1 MKRRFLFHGAI
12 GAETGRES
20 RMGMEHAVLPAD
32 WSCHGRNYHYYYQ
45 QDLLNQRH
53 KEVKMGYTVKYE
65 STIFSNPANKY
76 CIVSVKTADT
86 SVPAQ
91 ARDKRRYRDHLIHF
105 TAVGYGIPMTDAVEL
120 ELEGEWVDGKYG
132 MQLQVEQCHEIVQKT
147 EEGVLAYLG
156 SGLIKG
162 IGEKTAAQIVAR
174 FGVGTLDILE
184 NRPERLL
191 EVRGITENKLQD
203 IRDSYRESRMLRDI
217 LALLAP
223 FKLTPKTAQK
233 VYDYFG
239 PACLDIL
246 RKSPFELCRMPGFG
260 FRRGDAIVRKTD
272 NRPHDP
278 MRVKGAL
285 HCALTEAKGNGGHL
299 YLEKE
304 ELHKEALRLLNEMAP
319 LPEMRVR
326 ESEVEK
332 ALEEMILGGKI
343 VSAKGCIYSPAAFA
357 QEDATAREVAKRL
370 AVNLPVEGNLD
381 TVLASVKSELGLQT
395 AAKQEAAVRTAFQ
408 YNLSIITGSPG
419 TGKTTVLKVIIA
431 AYRKLFP
438 KKKISLMAPTGRASR
453 RMAESTGFLGAC
465 TLHSGLKLA
474 SEEDGERMRKDADTL
489 DADLVIIDEF
499 SMVDMWLAS
508 KLFTSLKE
516 DAKVVL
522 VGDPDQLPSVG
533 AGNVFRELIQC
544 GLVPVTVLDVI
555 FRQAEDSLIAHN
567 AKFINE
573 GDTKLYYGE
582 DFQFLPCESQETAAA
597 AIIERY
603 CSEIR
608 ENGIEHVQILSPF
621 RTDGAAS
628 ADNLNA
634 AIREVVNPFRSTED
648 EIQLGAKTFRVGD
661 RIMQTK
667 NTDKVSNGDL
677 GFIRY
682 IKDTGKEKRI
692 GLGFGEDRQLEYGVE
707 DLANLSLAYATTIH
721 KGMGSEYDIVLM
733 PLLKAHYVMLYRNLL
748 YTGITRAK
756 KRVVLVGQK
765 QVLHMAVHRNEIS
778 KRNTLL
784 GERIRLYYK
793 AFARSAG
800 LPVPAFPEGLKA
812 AG

>member
-1 MKRRFLFHGAI
+1 
-12 GAETGRES
+12 
-20 RMGMEHAVLPAD
+20 
-32 WSCHGRNYHYYYQ
+32 
-45 QDLLNQRH
+45 
-53 KEVKMGYTVKYE
+53 MGYTVKYE

-260 FRRGDAIVRKTD
+260 FRRVDAIVRKTD

>member
-1 MKRRFLFHGAI
+1 
-12 GAETGRES
+12 
-20 RMGMEHAVLPAD
+20 
-32 WSCHGRNYHYYYQ
+32 
-45 QDLLNQRH
+45 
-53 KEVKMGYTVKYE
+53 MGYIGRYDG
-65 STIFSNPANKY
+65 TIFSNPANRY
-76 CIVSVKTADT
+76 CIVSVKTSDT
-86 SVPAQ
+86 SVPAE
-91 ARDKRRYRDHLIHF
+91 ARDRRRYRDHLIRF
-105 TAVGYGIPMTDAVEL
+105 TAVGYNIPMTDAVEL
-120 ELEGEWVDGKYG
+120 ELEGEWVDSRYG
-132 MQLQVEQCHEIVQKT
+132 LQLQVEQCHEIVQRT

-162 IGEKTAAQIVAR
+162 IGEKTAAKIVAR

-184 NRPERLL
+184 KSPERLL
-191 EVRGITENKLQD
+191 EIRGITEDRLQD
-203 IRDSYRESRMLRDI
+203 IKTSYRESRMLRDI
-217 LALLAP
+217 MALLAP
-223 FKLTPKTAQK
+223 FRLTPKTAQK
-233 VYDYFG
+233 IYEHFG

-246 RKSPFELCRMPGFG
+246 RRSPFELCRMPGFG
-260 FRRGDAIVRKTD
+260 FRRVDAIVQKTES
-272 NRPHDP
+272 RPHDP
-278 MRVKGAL
+278 MRITGAL

-304 ELHKEALRLLNEMAP
+304 ELYREALRLLNERAP
-319 LPEMRVR
+319 LPAMRVR
-326 ESEVEK
+326 EGEVDK
-332 ALEEMILGGKI
+332 ALEEMVLGGKA

-357 QEDATAREVAKRL
+357 QEDATAREVARRL
-370 AVNLPVEGNLD
+370 AGNIPMEGDLD
-381 TVLASVKSELGLQT
+381 AVLASVKAELGLQT
-395 AAKQEAAVRTAFQ
+395 AEKQETAVRTAFQ
-408 YNLSIITGSPG
+408 YDLSIITGSPG
-419 TGKTTVLKVIIA
+419 TGKTTVLKVILA

-453 RMAESTGFLGAC
+453 RMAESTGFLDAC
-465 TLHSGLKLA
+465 TLHSGLRLA
-474 SEEDGERMRKDADTL
+474 SGEDGGRMQKDGAAL

-508 KLFTSLKE
+508 RFFASLKE

-544 GLVPVTVLDVI
+544 GLVPVTVLDII

-567 AKFINE
+567 ARFINE

-582 DFQFLPCESQETAAA
+582 DFQFLPCESQEAAAA
-597 AIIERY
+597 AIMERY

-621 RTDGAAS
+621 RTDGAVS
-628 ADNLNA
+628 ADSLNA

-648 EIQLGAKTFRVGD
+648 EVQLGTKAFRVGD
-661 RIMQTK
+661 RVMQTK
-667 NTDKVSNGDL
+667 NTEKVSNGDL

-682 IKDTGKEKRI
+682 IKDTEKGKRV
-692 GLGFGEDRQLEYGVE
+692 GLDFGEGRQMEYGVE

-721 KGMGSEYDIVLM
+721 KAMGSEYDIVLM
-733 PLLKAHYVMLYRNLL
+733 PLLKAHYVMLCRNLL

-756 KRVVLVGQK
+756 KRVVLVGQR
-765 QVLHMAVHRNEIS
+765 QVLHMGIHRNEIS
-778 KRNTLL
+778 RRNTLL

-800 LPVPAFPEGLKA
+800 LPVPVFPEQQMKA

>member
-1 MKRRFLFHGAI
+1 
-12 GAETGRES
+12 
-20 RMGMEHAVLPAD
+20 
-32 WSCHGRNYHYYYQ
+32 
-45 QDLLNQRH
+45 
-53 KEVKMGYTVKYE
+53 MGYRVKYE
-65 STIFSNPANKY
+65 STIFSNPSNKY
-76 CIVSVKTADT
+76 CIVSVRTSDT

-91 ARDKRRYRDHLIHF
+91 ARDRRRHRDHLIHF

-132 MQLQVEQCHEIVQKT
+132 MQLQVEQCHEIVQRT

-184 NRPERLL
+184 KSPERLL
-191 EVRGITENKLQD
+191 EIRGITENKLQD
-203 IRDSYRESRMLRDI
+203 IKDSYRESRMLRDI

-233 VYDYFG
+233 IYDYFG

-260 FRRGDAIVRKTD
+260 FRRVDAIMRRTD
-272 NRPHDP
+272 SRPHDP

-285 HCALTEAKGNGGHL
+285 HCALTEAKGNGHL

-304 ELHKEALRLLNEMAP
+304 ELYRESLRLLNEMAP

-326 ESEVEK
+326 ENEVEK
-332 ALEEMILGGKI
+332 ALEEMILGGSV
-343 VSAKGCIYSPAAFA
+343 VSAKGCIYSTAAFA

-370 AVNLPVEGNLD
+370 AANLPMEGKLD
-381 TVLASVKSELGLQT
+381 TVLASVKAELVLQT

-408 YNLSIITGSPG
+408 HNLSIITGSPG
-419 TGKTTVLKVIIA
+419 TGKTTVLKVILA

-438 KKKISLMAPTGRASR
+438 EKKISLMAPTGRASR

-465 TLHSGLKLA
+465 TLHSGLRLA
-474 SEEDGERMRKDADTL
+474 NEEDGERMRKDVDAL

-508 KLFTSLKE
+508 KFFTALKE

-573 GDTKLYYGE
+573 GSTKLYYGE
-582 DFQFLPCESQETAAA
+582 DFQFLSCENQETAAA

-603 CSEIR
+603 CGEIK

-634 AIREVVNPFRSTED
+634 AIREIVNPFRSMEE

-667 NTDKVSNGDL
+667 NTEKVSNGDL

-682 IKDTGKEKRI
+682 IRDTGKEKRI
-692 GLGFGEDRQLEYGVE
+692 GLDFGEGRQLEYGVE

-765 QVLHMAVHRNEIS
+765 QVLHMAIHRNEIS

-784 GERIRLYYK
+784 GERICLYYK
-793 AFARSAG
+793 AFARRAG
-800 LPVPAFPEGLKA
+800 LPVPVFPEKDLKA

>member
-1 MKRRFLFHGAI
+1 
-12 GAETGRES
+12 
-20 RMGMEHAVLPAD
+20 
-32 WSCHGRNYHYYYQ
+32 
-45 QDLLNQRH
+45 
-53 KEVKMGYTVKYE
+53 MGYRVKYE

-91 ARDKRRYRDHLIHF
+91 ARGRRRHRDHLIHF

-184 NRPERLL
+184 KSPERLL
-191 EVRGITENKLQD
+191 EIRGITENRLQD

-233 VYDYFG
+233 IYDYFG

-260 FRRGDAIVRKTD
+260 FRRVDAIVRKTD
-272 NRPHDP
+272 SRPHDP
-278 MRVKGAL
+278 MRIKGAL

-326 ESEVEK
+326 ENEVEK

-370 AVNLPVEGNLD
+370 AADLPMEGNLD

-395 AAKQEAAVRTAFQ
+395 AAKQEAAVRTAFR

-419 TGKTTVLKVIIA
+419 TGKTTVLKVILA

-438 KKKISLMAPTGRASR
+438 EKKISLMAPTGRASR
-453 RMAESTGFLGAC
+453 RMAESTGFLEAC
-465 TLHSGLKLA
+465 TIHSGLKLA
-474 SEEDGERMRKDADTL
+474 GEEDGERRRKDSDTL

-508 KLFTSLKE
+508 KLFAALKE

-555 FRQAEDSLIAHN
+555 FRQAEDSLIAYN

-573 GDTKLYYGE
+573 GNTKLYYGE

-603 CSEIR
+603 CSEIQ

-628 ADNLNA
+628 ADSLNA
-634 AIREVVNPFRSTED
+634 AIRELVNPFRSADD
-648 EIQLGAKTFRVGD
+648 ELQMGEKVFRVGD
-661 RIMQTK
+661 RVMQTK
-667 NTDKVSNGDL
+667 NTGQVSNGDL

-682 IKDTGKEKRI
+682 IRDEEKGRRI
-692 GLGFGEDRQLEYGVE
+692 GLDFGEDRQLEYGMD

-733 PLLKAHYVMLYRNLL
+733 PLLKAHYVMLCRNLL
-748 YTGITRAK
+748 YTGVTRAK
-756 KRVVLVGQK
+756 KRVILAGQK
-765 QVLHMAVHRNEIS
+765 QVLHMAIHRNEIS
-778 KRNTLL
+778 RRNTLL

-793 AFARSAG
+793 ASARSAG
-800 LPVPAFPEGLKA
+800 LPVPVFPEEGLKA

>member
-260 FRRGDAIVRKTD
+260 FRRVDAIVRKTD

-707 DLANLSLAYATTIH
+707 DLANLSLAYATT
-721 KGMGSEYDIVLM
+721 
-733 PLLKAHYVMLYRNLL
+733 
-748 YTGITRAK
+748 T
-756 KRVVLVGQK
+756 
-765 QVLHMAVHRNEIS
+765 QV
-778 KRNTLL
+778 
-784 GERIRLYYK
+784 
-793 AFARSAG
+793 
-800 LPVPAFPEGLKA
+800 
-812 AG
+812 

>member
-1 MKRRFLFHGAI
+1 
-12 GAETGRES
+12 
-20 RMGMEHAVLPAD
+20 
-32 WSCHGRNYHYYYQ
+32 
-45 QDLLNQRH
+45 
-53 KEVKMGYTVKYE
+53 MGYRVKYE
-65 STIFSNPANKY
+65 STIFSNPSNKY
-76 CIVSVKTADT
+76 CIVSVRTSDT

-91 ARDKRRYRDHLIHF
+91 ARDRRRHRDHLIHF

-132 MQLQVEQCHEIVQKT
+132 MQLQVEQCHEIVQRT

-184 NRPERLL
+184 KSPERLL
-191 EVRGITENKLQD
+191 EIRGITENKLQD
-203 IRDSYRESRMLRDI
+203 IKDSYRESRMLRDI

-233 VYDYFG
+233 IYDYFG

-260 FRRGDAIVRKTD
+260 FRRVDAIMRRTD
-272 NRPHDP
+272 SRPHDP

-285 HCALTEAKGNGGHL
+285 HCALTEAKGNGHL

-304 ELHKEALRLLNEMAP
+304 ELYRESLRLLNEMAP

-326 ESEVEK
+326 ENEVEK
-332 ALEEMILGGKI
+332 ALEEMILGGSV
-343 VSAKGCIYSPAAFA
+343 VSAKGCIYSTAAFA

-370 AVNLPVEGNLD
+370 AANLPMEGKLD
-381 TVLASVKSELGLQT
+381 TVLASVKAELVLQT

-408 YNLSIITGSPG
+408 HNLSIITGSPG
-419 TGKTTVLKVIIA
+419 TGKTTVLKVILA

-438 KKKISLMAPTGRASR
+438 EKKISLMAPTGRASR

-465 TLHSGLKLA
+465 TLHSGLRLVN
-474 SEEDGERMRKDADTL
+474 EEDGERMRKDVDAL

-508 KLFTSLKE
+508 KFFTALKE

-573 GDTKLYYGE
+573 GSTKLYYGE
-582 DFQFLPCESQETAAA
+582 DFQFLSCENQETAAA

-603 CSEIR
+603 CGEIK

-634 AIREVVNPFRSTED
+634 AIREIVNPFRSMEE

-667 NTDKVSNGDL
+667 NTEKVSNGDL

-682 IKDTGKEKRI
+682 IRDTGKEKRI
-692 GLGFGEDRQLEYGVE
+692 GLDFGEGRQLEYGVE

-733 PLLKAHYVMLYRNLL
+733 PLLKAHYVMLCRNLL

-765 QVLHMAVHRNEIS
+765 QVLHMGIHRNEIS
-778 KRNTLL
+778 RRNTLL

-800 LPVPAFPEGLKA
+800 LPVPVFPEQQMKA